1 MPQGSVLGPVLFIV
15 YSNDISDCV
24 LRGSKMKLFA
34 DDAKVYTVID
44 DLNSQAMLGLQ
55 KVLTLSWLG
64 LDTGSLHCL
73 NLNVLYCICLS
84 VLIILA
90 CVNIILVTICSL

>member
-15 YSNDISDCV
+15 YINDISDCV
-24 LRGSKMKLFA
+24 LRGSKMKLYA
-34 DDAKVYTVID
+34 DDANVYTVID
-44 DLNSQAMLGLQ
+44 DLNSQAYYR

-90 CVNIILVTICSL
+90 CVNILLVTVGSL